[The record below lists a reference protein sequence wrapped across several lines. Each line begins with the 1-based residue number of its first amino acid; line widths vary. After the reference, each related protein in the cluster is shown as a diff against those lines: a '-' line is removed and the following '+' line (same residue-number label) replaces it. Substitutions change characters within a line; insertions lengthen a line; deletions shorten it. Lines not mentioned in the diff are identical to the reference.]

1 MRAFLCPSTGFRIV
15 VRAIMGNI
23 KVVSFDVEG
32 TLVPLDFSQ
41 AVWYEGIPSLYAKR
55 NGISFEEA
63 RSIVE
68 EEYREVGDQRREW
81 YDIKYWFQRFQLG
94 DYREVLDEYKHKVS
108 YYPDV
113 MQVLSSLGKDY
124 TLIVV
129 SSSTREFLPYL
140 LAKIEGYFVRV
151 FSSVSDY
158 GQLKSPA
165 FYLRVCH
172 EMNILPKQMAH
183 IGDSWQFDFLAP
195 KEAGIEAFH
204 LNRGGYAKN
213 HESVTSLADLEARL
227 STE

>member
-1 MRAFLCPSTGFRIV
+1 
-15 VRAIMGNI
+15 MGNI

-32 TLVPLDFSQ
+32 TLVTPDFSQ
-41 AVWYEGIPSLYAKR
+41 AVWYEGIPALYAKR
-55 NGISFEEA
+55 NGMGFEEA
-63 RSIVE
+63 RAMVE
-68 EEYREVGDQRREW
+68 KDYREVGDQRREW
-81 YDIKYWFQRFQLG
+81 YDIKYWVQRFQLG
-94 DYREVLDEYKHKVS
+94 DYREVWDEHKHKVS

-172 EMNILPKQMAH
+172 EMNILPNEMAH

-195 KEAGIEAFH
+195 KEAGIEAFY
-204 LNRGGYAKN
+204 LDRRQERKD
-213 HESVTSLADLEARL
+213 ERSLTSLIEVEATL
-227 STE
+227 LGT